1 MNLQTDSS
9 FPFLSQVR
17 TKNQG
22 TTMRTMPFPD
32 YLEAPFRDRLNTF
45 YSVCQI
51 FATCQVW

>member
-1 MNLQTDSS
+1 MLTNLQTD
-9 FPFLSQVR
+9 PFLSQVR